1 MKYSEKDFDIKR
13 LIRKLDAE
21 FILQLLLLEK
31 LPPSMQTILD
41 AEIKAGNRIVD
52 VMEDYPDPHS
62 VCVTLGEKFIVK
74 HKNLDE
80 GEVEF
85 SLCNDP
91 HYWFADYT
99 SKTYPKH
106 LIIC

>member
-52 VMEDYPDPHS
+52 VMEDYPDPIRSALH
-62 VCVTLGEKFIVK
+62 
-74 HKNLDE
+74 
-80 GEVEF
+80 
-85 SLCNDP
+85 
-91 HYWFADYT
+91 
-99 SKTYPKH
+99 
-106 LIIC
+106 